1 MAGSAGS
8 CFERD
13 GIPGQ
18 GETQDGSRSE
28 AAASGTQEEEDVP
41 PPYSEVVG
49 TGTGAALNLGEETF
63 V

>member
-8 CFERD
+8 CLERD

-18 GETQDGSRSE
+18 GEAEDGPRFE
-28 AAASGTQEEEDVP
+28 AAASGSQEEEDVP
-41 PPYSEVVG
+41 PPYSEVAG
-49 TGTGAALNLGEETF
+49 DGAALNLGEETF